1 MKESKLDINSRLVG
15 KTVRILDPEG
25 EWVGEVTAVKDQD
38 TFLVSNGNTLV
49 AVDIFDI
56 RSFLV
61 CS

>member
-1 MKESKLDINSRLVG
+1 MKETKLDTNSRLVG
-15 KTVRILDPEG
+15 KTVRVLDPEG

-56 RSFLV
+56 RSLN
-61 CS
+61 

>member
-1 MKESKLDINSRLVG
+1 MKETKLDINSRLVG
-15 KTVRILDPEG
+15 KTVRVLDPEG

-56 RSFLV
+56 RSLN
-61 CS
+61 

>member
-1 MKESKLDINSRLVG
+1 MKETKLDINSRLVG

-49 AVDIFDI
+49 SVDIFDI
-56 RSFLV
+56 RSLN
-61 CS
+61 